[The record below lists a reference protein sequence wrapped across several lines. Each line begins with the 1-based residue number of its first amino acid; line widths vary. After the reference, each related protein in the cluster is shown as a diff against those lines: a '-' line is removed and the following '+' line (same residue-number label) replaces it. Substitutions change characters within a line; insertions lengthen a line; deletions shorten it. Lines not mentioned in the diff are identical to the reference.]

1 MNGACF
7 VRARGSVARLTSLFA
22 QRSMFGPSSAGTG
35 WRSARVLSAAARAVM
50 AGAVIV
56 RIRGCSV
63 GLILAFA
70 MFCLR
75 GVSVAGGGHELG
87 GCLNFSS
94 GSG

>member
-1 MNGACF
+1 
-7 VRARGSVARLTSLFA
+7 
-22 QRSMFGPSSAGTG
+22 
-35 WRSARVLSAAARAVM
+35 M